1 MKKRVSC
8 LCLALLLL
16 LSLAACGKQA
26 EERDSTPPTAS
37 VQPTIEPTP
46 TPEPTPP
53 IPYTDVPEDA
63 PYYDAVVWAYESGI
77 ASDGDTFEPDSA
89 CTRGQVM
96 TFLWRAMGS
105 PEPQLTE
112 SPVTDIAPSNW
123 FYKPVLWAYESGIST
138 SSAFKPNNLCTNGE
152 ALTFLWRAEGKPIAA
167 MHNSA
172 IALAAPS
179 QYFTRPVAWAE
190 TNGLL
195 FAEVGFNPSAACLRA
210 DLMTYLYW
218 AAEEWTFTE
227 EDKTVQAEYERILNS
242 EEPFTR
248 YSGGL
253 CYADYVDVDNDG
265 KVELLTVETGENLA
279 VSGWY
284 AYDVTATVY
293 ANIDGHAGKLC
304 EQTVSFY
311 SGEDSLYICAYDS
324 KVCLHVKEFAPGAG
338 YYNDFYKIENGT
350 FVVSDSVSEEFTF
363 TERGNVF
370 FSHGNAVSE
379 SEYNAIIEKYTNQKE
394 LFRYDSYGISVQNQG
409 IAPSW
414 EEYTKYWEKYWTAY
428 WETSDPVYAAVLN
441 GDFSAFAGSYINAI
455 SSWMGDITMDKNGVL
470 TGDYVTSQKPISI
483 TVSENGIIHCSLVH
497 KNTGEWDGDGPYYIA
512 YYEIFPAGLGCESHY
527 SSQSGE
533 ETSLDKS
540 KMQLWYTAGYDGMSP
555 GSSVY
560 YKAP

>member
-37 VQPTIEPTP
+37 VQPTPEPTP
-46 TPEPTPP
+46 TPTPPP

-89 CTRGQVM
+89 CTRGQVI

-105 PEPQLTE
+105 PEPQITE
-112 SPVTDIAPSNW
+112 NPVSDVVPSNW

-138 SSAFKPNNLCTNGE
+138 SSTFKPNSPCTNGE

-195 FAEVGFNPSAACLRA
+195 SAEVGFNPSASCLRA

-242 EEPFTR
+242 GEPFT
-248 YSGGL
+248 YYAGGL

-324 KVCLHVKEFAPGAG
+324 KVGLHVEEFAPGAG
-338 YYNDFYKIENGT
+338 YYDDFWVIESGA
-350 FVVSDSVSEEFTF
+350 FVASDQVEEVFTYA
-363 TERGNVF
+363 E
-370 FSHGNAVSE
+370 SGNAFYSRGAAITE
-379 SEYNAIIEKYTNQKE
+379 AEYNAVIEKYANQKE
-394 LFRYDSYGISVQNQG
+394 LFRYNSDGISVQNQG

-414 EEYTKYWEKYWTAY
+414 EEYTEYWEKYWTNY
-428 WETSDPVYAAVLN
+428 WAASNPMYAAALK
-441 GDFSAFAGSYINAI
+441 GDFSAFAGTYQTEDGINFVL
-455 SSWMGDITMDKNGVL
+455 DKNGIL
-470 TGDYVTSQKPISI
+470 TSSLYIIGDNKPISI
-483 TVSENGIIHCSLVH
+483 TVSQSGVITCEVGGKEPSGLVSY
-497 KNTGEWDGDGPYYIA
+497 NDGWRE
-512 YYEIFPAGLGCESHY
+512 YYEIYPAGTRSNLIELHWAFESN
-527 SSQSGE
+527 GE
-533 ETSLDKS
+533 WSDA
-540 KMQLWYTAGYDGMSP
+540 WC
-555 GSSVY
+555 
-560 YKAP
+560 YKVS